1 MKYVKTVS
9 NDDLYMKGTGL
20 VANIYND
27 YPVYQN
33 IGVKNTRMFLVNEQD
48 NFPIGTELTV
58 EEMKNRQYPKLMD
71 YDDAYLVMRVLYSVK
86 LEPQTEYRALVVER
100 INFPPSDFCVDY
112 DQRHDLIRK
121 LYPEDI
127 IIRAQDDFAEYQ
139 PGEMVTF
146 YDVNSNGRWA
156 ITKPTH
162 SNPDIAPQAS
172 DATSSQISGTSHN
185 ERETS
190 CSSQRDPLK
199 TEEEIRERIQ
209 RDRWLG
215 RID

>member
-1 MKYVKTVS
+1 MKYIKTVS

-20 VANIYND
+20 VANIYNS

-48 NFPIGTELTV
+48 NFPIGTELDV
-58 EEMKNRQYPKLMD
+58 EEMKNQKHLELMD
-71 YDDAYLVMRVLYSVK
+71 YADAYLVMRVLYSVK

-112 DQRHDLIRK
+112 NQRQDLIRK

-127 IIRAQDDFAEYQ
+127 IIRAKDDFAEYQ

-146 YDVNSNGRWA
+146 YDIDSNGRWT

-162 SNPDIAPQAS
+162 SNPHIDPQFIDPQACQM
-172 DATSSQISGTSHN
+172 SSVPKSQVPVSGN
-185 ERETS
+185 EQESS
-190 CSSQRDPLK
+190 CSL
-199 TEEEIRERIQ
+199 RERVQ
-209 RDRWLG
+209 RNVDW
-215 RID
+215 DK